1 MANMLCPKCGKFQ
14 EKAENCSSCGIIVA
28 NYNIE
33 SSQQNVPV
41 TQQVNEPVLQYAGF
55 WRRFVAM
62 LIDSFILTL
71 IELGLVVLLVFSAK
85 EISNQLGNWIDALW
99 FILFLV
105 YFAVMESS
113 SKQATLGKMVL
124 GLQVTDLEGNRT
136 TFLRATGRNMAK
148 ILSCLTLM
156 IGFLMAAFT
165 EKKQGL
171 HDMVANCLVIKR
183 KESSIWKVIL
193 IAMLS
198 AALLTG
204 ALGAYVYYIKY
215 PQWKKATVEVL
226 QDPGQL
232 FEQPKG
238 PLPEKTMSTDESAA
252 PKSLTK
258 EDYKKLL
265 ATSPPKVSVS
275 GMSAVA
281 GPTLMEVSTFFSDQ
295 FWIKVYMPTIPN
307 FENKLATAEVVVNT
321 VKNKENQN
329 YYDSGN
335 NFESEFFRQLSFSR
349 KNNPAPHLEATRTVH
364 IIPGINEN
372 NIVSVT
378 GLIVFTLPINIASAS
393 FSADEIDQEKKAA
406 GSLVSL
412 KSIEG
417 NNVKI
422 HYIGVG
428 KNFLKVFAYNAAG
441 EELKYAGGS
450 TLSDSKVRDTQLS
463 AKFQGTPVKVK
474 VLVAE
479 EIVEQTIPFKIK
491 K

>member
-1 MANMLCPKCGKFQ
+1 M
-14 EKAENCSSCGIIVA
+14 
-28 NYNIE
+28 
-33 SSQQNVPV
+33 

-71 IELGLVVLLVFSAK
+71 IQIGLVVLLVFSA
-85 EISNQLGNWIDALW
+85 EDIINQWGGLIESLW
-99 FILFLV
+99 LIFLWL
-105 YFAVMESS
+105 YLAGMESS
-113 SKQATLGKMVL
+113 SKQATLGKMAL
-124 GLQVTDLEGNRT
+124 GLQVTDLEGNRI
-136 TFLRATGRNMAK
+136 TFLRATGRMMAK
-148 ILSCLTLM
+148 LLSVMTLM
-156 IGFLMAAFT
+156 IGYLMAAFT

-171 HDMVANCLVIKR
+171 HDIVADCLVIKR
-183 KESSIWKVIL
+183 KESSTLKIVL
-193 IAMLS
+193 IAVLS

-204 ALGAYVYYIKY
+204 ALGAYVYYIKW
-215 PQWKKATVEVL
+215 PQWAKATEEVL
-226 QDPGQL
+226 QDPGKL

-238 PLPEKTMSTDESAA
+238 PLPEKTKTTDESAA

-258 EDYKKLL
+258 EDYEKLL
-265 ATSPPKVSVS
+265 AAPPPKVSVS
-275 GMSAVA
+275 GLKAVA

-307 FENKLATAEVVVNT
+307 FENKLATAKVVVNT

-335 NFESEFFRQLSFSR
+335 NFESEFFRKVSFSR
-349 KNNPAPHLEATRTVH
+349 KNNPAPHLEAIRTVH
-364 IIPGINEN
+364 IIRGINEK

-378 GLIVFTLPINIASAS
+378 GLILFTLPINIASAS
-393 FSADEIDQEKKAA
+393 FRADEIDQEKNAA

-422 HYIGVG
+422 HYVGVG

-441 EELKYAGGS
+441 KELKHAGGS
-450 TLSDSKVRDTQLS
+450 TLSGSDVRDTELS
-463 AKFQGTPVKVK
+463 AKFQGNPVKVE

-479 EIVEQTIPFKIK
+479 EIDEQFFSFKIK

>member
-14 EKAENCSSCGIIVA
+14 EKAEVCSSCGIIVA
-28 NYNIE
+28 KYNTE

-71 IELGLVVLLVFSAK
+71 IQIGVVIVLVVSA
-85 EISNQLGNWIDALW
+85 EDIINQWGGLIDALW
-99 FILFLV
+99 LILFWLYV
-105 YFAVMESS
+105 AGMESS
-113 SKQATLGKMVL
+113 SKQATLGKMAL
-124 GLQVTDLEGNRT
+124 GLQVTDSEGNRI

-148 ILSCLTLM
+148 LLSFMTLM
-156 IGFLMAAFT
+156 IGYLMAAFT

-171 HDMVANCLVIKR
+171 HDIVADCLVIKR
-183 KESSIWKVIL
+183 KESSTLKIVL
-193 IAMLS
+193 IAVLS

-204 ALGAYVYYIKY
+204 ALGAYVYYIKW
-215 PQWKKATVEVL
+215 PQWAKATEEVL
-226 QDPGQL
+226 QDPGKL

-238 PLPEKTMSTDESAA
+238 PLPEKTKTTDESAA

-258 EDYKKLL
+258 EDYEKLL
-265 ATSPPKVSVS
+265 AAPPRVPVS
-275 GMSAVA
+275 GMNAVA
-281 GPTLMEVSTFFSDQ
+281 GPTLMEISTFFSDK
-295 FWIKVYMPTIPN
+295 FWIKVIMPTIPN
-307 FENKLATAEVVVNT
+307 FENKLATAKVLVNT
-321 VKNKENQN
+321 IKNKENKN
-329 YYDSGN
+329 FYDPGHT
-335 NFESEFFRQLSFSR
+335 FESDFFQKVSFSR
-349 KNNPAPHLEATRTVH
+349 KNNPVPHLEGRRSVNF
-364 IIPGINEN
+364 IPGINKN

-378 GLIVFTLPINIASAS
+378 GSIVFSLPINIASAS
-393 FSADEIDQEKKAA
+393 FSADEIDQEKKVA
-406 GSLVSL
+406 GSTVSL
-412 KSIEG
+412 TSIEG